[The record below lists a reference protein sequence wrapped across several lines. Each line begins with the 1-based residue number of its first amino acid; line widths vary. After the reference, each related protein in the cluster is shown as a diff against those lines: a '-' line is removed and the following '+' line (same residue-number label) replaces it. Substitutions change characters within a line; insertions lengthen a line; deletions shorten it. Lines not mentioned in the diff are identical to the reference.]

1 MDFSGKGHNHPISS
15 PIIII
20 VLYAENHDNY
30 YLVFCSRHDSGGS
43 IFQRRL
49 DYSSFNVLPKQ
60 KINSYH
66 IKMEDECSIGND
78 ETRIFILSSLA
89 SNKMNKVPC
98 VLCNAVLTV
107 YDRYPLIDGTFFL
120 SPRQQSRSCI
130 QVSMSPKSDLDF
142 SIMYR
147 WFQSNPKE
155 IVRKYLGRSPAILTF
170 WWYY

>member
-1 MDFSGKGHNHPISS
+1 
-15 PIIII
+15 
-20 VLYAENHDNY
+20 
-30 YLVFCSRHDSGGS
+30 
-43 IFQRRL
+43 
-49 DYSSFNVLPKQ
+49 
-60 KINSYH
+60 
-66 IKMEDECSIGND
+66 MEDECSIGND

-147 WFQSNPKE
+147 RFHSNPKE

-170 WWYY
+170 